1 MILLPHPPLGEN
13 IEKDRGRERLLAELE
28 SNQVPGLESVPGST
42 VGTLLQPSPSESEAD
57 DSSEHHEGITE
68 QQENGEDTEEE
79 PSPQPR
85 RSGFKAALLD
95 VLETLLLTIVI
106 YAVLST
112 FIGRFKVLSVSMEP
126 TLYEGQYLLISKQT
140 HKIWPLKRGDIVVFR
155 FPRNPTKNY
164 IKRLI
169 GLPGEN
175 VELRSSQLY
184 INGELIPEPWLIKSM
199 RGYSGQWQLGED
211 EYFVMGDN
219 RNNSSDSRAW
229 GAISSQHI
237 IGKALFC
244 YWPVECW
251 GLVEH
256 GARPTPTPTTPARA
270 FDSVLTSPLP
280 AGSGP

>member
-13 IEKDRGRERLLAELE
+13 IEKDQGRKRLLAKLE
-28 SNQVPGLESVPGST
+28 SNQVPGLESAPGST
-42 VGTLLQPSPSESEAD
+42 VGTLLQPPPSESEAD
-57 DSSEHHEGITE
+57 DSSENREGITE
-68 QQENGEDTEEE
+68 QQEDGQDAEEG
-79 PSPQPR
+79 PSRQLR

-140 HKIWPLKRGDIVVFR
+140 HKIWPLKRGDIVVFQ

-175 VELRSSQLY
+175 VELRSGQLY
-184 INGELIPEPWLIKSM
+184 INGELMPEPWLVKSM
-199 RGYSGQWQLGED
+199 RSYSGQWQLGEG

-229 GAISSQHI
+229 GAVSSQHI
-237 IGKALFC
+237 IGRALFC

-256 GARPTPTPTTPARA
+256 GARPTPTPTPARV